1 MFYYYGRKERVF
13 KYYPKPKYDII
24 IEPFAGS
31 AVYSLKNYEKNIIIL
46 DKDERIIN
54 IWNYLKGTSS
64 DEILSLPL
72 LVKGQSLND
81 EEFNNLSFVQKDLI
95 SFFTNPSSSQPKRS
109 VGKFNIWH
117 EKNRKRLSEDVN
129 KIRHWQIL
137 LGDYKD
143 IPNQEATWF
152 IDPPYQGNGG
162 KYYKH
167 GNKGIDYDEL
177 SVWVQSRQGQVIVC
191 ENSEAN
197 WLPFRPLKRLQG
209 QRHKTIEVIWENNY
223 IENQTELNLQVLK

>member
-1 MFYYYGRKERVF
+1 MFYYYGRKEKVF
-13 KYYPKPKYDII
+13 KYYSPPKYDTI

-54 IWNYLKGTSS
+54 IWKYLKSATSQ
-64 DEILSLPL
+64 EILSLPL
-72 LVKGQSLND
+72 IIKGQSLND
-81 EEFNNLSFVQKDLI
+81 TEFDNLTSVQKDLI
-95 SFFTNPSSSQPKRS
+95 SFFSNPSSAQPKRS

-129 KIRHWQIL
+129 KIRHWEII
-137 LGDYKD
+137 LGDYRD
-143 IPNQEATWF
+143 IPNQKATWF

-167 GNKGIDYDEL
+167 GNKDMNYDEL
-177 SVWVQSRQGQVIVC
+177 REWITSRKGQVIVC
-191 ENSEAN
+191 ENSEAE
-197 WLPFRPLKRLQG
+197 WLDFKPLKKLQG
-209 QRHKTIEVIWENNY
+209 QRRKTVEVVWETDN
-223 IENQTELNLQVLK
+223 I

>member
-1 MFYYYGRKERVF
+1 MFYYYGRKEKVF
-13 KYYPKPKYDII
+13 KYYPSPKNDTI

-31 AVYSLKNYEKNIIIL
+31 AVYSLKNFEKNIIIL

-54 IWNYLKGTSS
+54 IWNYLKEVSS

-72 LVKGQSLND
+72 LTKGQSLND
-81 EEFNNLSFVQKDLI
+81 SEFDSLNMVQKDLI
-95 SFFTNPSSSQPKRS
+95 SFFTNPSSAQPKRS

-129 KIRHWQIL
+129 KIRHWEIL
-137 LGDYKD
+137 LGDYRD

-167 GNKGIDYDEL
+167 GNKGIDYNEL
-177 SVWVQSRQGQVIVC
+177 SEWVQNRLGQVIVC
-191 ENSEAN
+191 ENSEAD

-209 QRHKTIEVIWENNY
+209 QRHKTIEVIWENDY
-223 IENQTELNLQVLK
+223 TDNQTSLII

>member
-1 MFYYYGRKERVF
+1 MFYYYGRKEKVF
-13 KYYPKPKYDII
+13 KYYPTPKYDTI

-31 AVYSLKNYEKNIIIL
+31 AVYSLKNHKKNVIIL

-54 IWNYLKGTSS
+54 IWNYLKIATE

-72 LVKGQSLND
+72 LTNGQSLND
-81 EEFNNLSFVQKDLI
+81 VEFENLSTVQKDLI
-95 SFFTNPSSSQPKRS
+95 SFFTNPSSAQPKRS

-117 EKNRKRLSEDVN
+117 EKNRKRLSQDVN
-129 KIRHWQIL
+129 KIRHWEIL
-137 LGDYKD
+137 LGDYHD

-167 GNKGIDYDEL
+167 GNKNIDYDEL
-177 SVWVQSRQGQVIVC
+177 RSWVQGLNGQVIVC
-191 ENSEAN
+191 ENSEAT

-209 QRHKTIEVIWENNY
+209 QRHKTIEVIWENDY
-223 IENQTELNLQVLK
+223 IDEQLTLQL

>member
-1 MFYYYGRKERVF
+1 MFYYYGRKEKVF
-13 KYYPKPKYDII
+13 RYYPKPKCDTI

-31 AVYSLKNYEKNIIIL
+31 AVYSLKNYEKNVIIL

-54 IWNYLKGTSS
+54 IWNYLKGATS

-72 LVKGQSLND
+72 IYKGQTLND
-81 EEFNNLSFVQKDLI
+81 PEFEGLTLVQKDLI
-95 SFFTNPSSSQPKRS
+95 SFFSNPSSAQPKRS

-129 KIRHWQIL
+129 KIKHWEII
-137 LGDYKD
+137 LGDYHD
-143 IPNQEATWF
+143 IPNQKATWF

-167 GNKGIDYDEL
+167 GNKNIDYVEL
-177 SVWVQSRQGQVIVC
+177 ADWVRNRNGQVIVC

-197 WLPFRPLKRLQG
+197 WLPFTPLKKLQG
-209 QRHKTIEVIWENNY
+209 QRRKTFEVFLELEN
-223 IENQTELNLQVLK
+223 L

>member
-1 MFYYYGRKERVF
+1 MFYYYGRKDKIF
-13 KYYPKPKYDII
+13 KYYPTPKYDTI

-31 AVYSLKNYEKNIIIL
+31 AVYSLKNYKKNIIIL

-54 IWNYLKGTSS
+54 IWNYLKTATT

-72 LVKGQSLND
+72 LVRGQTLND
-81 EEFNNLSFVQKDLI
+81 EEFNDVTLVQKDLI
-95 SFFTNPSSSQPKRS
+95 SFFTNPSSAQPKRS

-129 KIRHWQIL
+129 KIKHWEIV
-137 LGDYKD
+137 LGDYRD
-143 IPNQEATWF
+143 IPNQDATWF

-167 GNKGIDYDEL
+167 GNKDMNYEEL
-177 SVWVQSRQGQVIVC
+177 ADWVQSRQGQVIVC
-191 ENSEAN
+191 ENNEAD
-197 WLPFRPLKRLQG
+197 WLPFRPLKELQG
-209 QRHKTIEVIWENNY
+209 QRHNKVEVIWENNY
-223 IENQTELNLQVLK
+223 SNPQMVLDI

>member
-1 MFYYYGRKERVF
+1 MFYYYGRKEKVF
-13 KYYPKPKYDII
+13 KYYSPPKYDTI

-54 IWNYLKGTSS
+54 IWKYLKSATSQ
-64 DEILSLPL
+64 EILSLPL
-72 LVKGQSLND
+72 IIKGQSLND
-81 EEFNNLSFVQKDLI
+81 TEFDNLTSVQKDLI
-95 SFFTNPSSSQPKRS
+95 SFFSNPSSSQPKRS

-129 KIRHWQIL
+129 KIRHWEII
-137 LGDYKD
+137 LGDYRD
-143 IPNQEATWF
+143 IPNQKATWF

-167 GNKGIDYDEL
+167 GNKDMNYDEL
-177 SVWVQSRQGQVIVC
+177 REWITSREGQVIVC
-191 ENSEAN
+191 ENSEAE
-197 WLPFRPLKRLQG
+197 WLDFKPLKNLQG
-209 QRHKTIEVIWENNY
+209 QRRKTVEVVWETDN
-223 IENQTELNLQVLK
+223 I

>member
-1 MFYYYGRKERVF
+1 MFYYYGRKEKVF
-13 KYYPKPKYDII
+13 KYYPSPKNDTI

-31 AVYSLKNYEKNIIIL
+31 AVYSLKNFEKNIIIL

-54 IWNYLKGTSS
+54 IWNYLKEASS

-72 LVKGQSLND
+72 LTKGQSLND
-81 EEFNNLSFVQKDLI
+81 SEFDSLSMVQKDLI
-95 SFFTNPSSSQPKRS
+95 SFFTNPSSAQPKRS

-129 KIRHWQIL
+129 KIRHWEIL
-137 LGDYKD
+137 LGDYRD

-167 GNKGIDYDEL
+167 GNKGIDYNEL
-177 SVWVQSRQGQVIVC
+177 SEWVQNRLGQVIVC
-191 ENSEAN
+191 ENSEAD

-209 QRHKTIEVIWENNY
+209 QRHKTIEVIWENDY
-223 IENQTELNLQVLK
+223 TDNQTSLIL

>member
-1 MFYYYGRKERVF
+1 MFYYYGRKEKVF
-13 KYYPKPKYDII
+13 KYYPSPKNDTI

-31 AVYSLKNYEKNIIIL
+31 AVYSLKNFEKNIIIL

-54 IWNYLKGTSS
+54 IWNYLKEVSG

-72 LVKGQSLND
+72 LTKGQSLND
-81 EEFNNLSFVQKDLI
+81 SEFDSLNMVQKDLI
-95 SFFTNPSSSQPKRS
+95 SFFTNPSSAQPKRS

-129 KIRHWQIL
+129 KIRHWEIL
-137 LGDYKD
+137 LGDYRD

-167 GNKGIDYDEL
+167 GNKGIDYNEL
-177 SVWVQSRQGQVIVC
+177 SEWVQNRLGQVIVC
-191 ENSEAN
+191 ENSEAD

-209 QRHKTIEVIWENNY
+209 QRHKTIEVIWENDY
-223 IENQTELNLQVLK
+223 TDNQTSLII

>member
-1 MFYYYGRKERVF
+1 MFYYYGRKDKIF
-13 KYYPKPKYDII
+13 KYYPTPKHDTI

-31 AVYSLKNYEKNIIIL
+31 AVYSLKNYKKNIIIL

-54 IWNYLKGTSS
+54 IWNYLKTATTG
-64 DEILSLPL
+64 EILSLPL
-72 LVKGQSLND
+72 LVRGQTLND
-81 EEFNNLSFVQKDLI
+81 EEFNNLTLVQKDLI
-95 SFFTNPSSSQPKRS
+95 SFFTNPSSAQPKRS

-129 KIRHWQIL
+129 KIKHWEIV
-137 LGDYKD
+137 LGDYRD

-167 GNKGIDYDEL
+167 GNKDMNYNEL
-177 SVWVQSRQGQVIVC
+177 ADWVQSRQGQVIVC
-191 ENSEAN
+191 ENNEAD
-197 WLPFRPLKRLQG
+197 WLPFRPLKELQG
-209 QRHKTIEVIWENNY
+209 QRHNKMGE
-223 IENQTELNLQVLK
+223 

>member
-1 MFYYYGRKERVF
+1 MFYYYGRKDKIF
-13 KYYPKPKYDII
+13 KYYPTPKYDTI

-31 AVYSLKNYEKNIIIL
+31 AVYSLKNYKKNIIIL

-54 IWNYLKGTSS
+54 IWNYLKTATT

-72 LVKGQSLND
+72 LVRGQTLND
-81 EEFNNLSFVQKDLI
+81 EEFNNLTLVQKDLI
-95 SFFTNPSSSQPKRS
+95 SFFTNPSSAQPKRS

-129 KIRHWQIL
+129 KIKHWEIV
-137 LGDYKD
+137 LGDYRD
-143 IPNQEATWF
+143 IPNQDATWF

-167 GNKGIDYDEL
+167 GNKDMNYEEL
-177 SVWVQSRQGQVIVC
+177 ADWAQSRQGQVIVC
-191 ENSEAN
+191 ENNEAD
-197 WLPFRPLKRLQG
+197 WLPFRPLKELQG
-209 QRHKTIEVIWENNY
+209 QRHNKVEVIWENNY
-223 IENQTELNLQVLK
+223 SNPQMVLDI

>member
-1 MFYYYGRKERVF
+1 MFYYFGRKEKLYR
-13 KYYPKPKYDII
+13 YYPNPQYDLI

-31 AVYSLKNYEKNIIIL
+31 AVYSLKNFDKQVKIL

-54 IWNYLKGTSS
+54 IWRYLQSVSS

-72 LVKGQSLND
+72 INIGQTLND
-81 EEFNNLSFVQKDLI
+81 QEFEHLTDVQKDLI
-95 SFFTNPSSSQPKRS
+95 SFFSNPSSAQPKRS

-117 EKNRKRLSEDVN
+117 EKNRLRLSQDVN
-129 KIRHWQIL
+129 KIRHWEII
-137 LGDYKD
+137 LGDYRD
-143 IPNQEATWF
+143 IENQDATWF

-167 GNKGIDYDEL
+167 GNSNLNYDEL
-177 SVWVQSRQGQVIVC
+177 RDWVLSRKGQVIVC

-197 WLPFRPLKRLQG
+197 WMDFQPLKNLQG
-209 QRHKTIEVIWENNY
+209 QRRKTFEVIWKNDTENN
-223 IENQTELNLQVLK
+223 L

>member
-1 MFYYYGRKERVF
+1 MFYYYGRKEKVF
-13 KYYPKPKYDII
+13 KYYSNPKYDTI

-31 AVYSLKNYEKNIIIL
+31 AVYSLKHFKKNIIIL

-54 IWNYLKGTSS
+54 IWRYLKTATSQ
-64 DEILSLPL
+64 EILSLPL
-72 LVKGQSLND
+72 LVTGQSLND
-81 EEFNNLSFVQKDLI
+81 FEFQNLTTVQKDLI

-129 KIRHWQIL
+129 KIRHWEII
-137 LGDYKD
+137 LGDYHD
-143 IPNQEATWF
+143 IPNQMATWF

-167 GNKGIDYDEL
+167 GNKDIDYDEL
-177 SVWVQSRQGQVIVC
+177 AVWVQNRNGQVIVC
-191 ENSEAN
+191 ENSEAT
-197 WLPFRPLKRLQG
+197 WLPFRPLKQLQG
-209 QRHKTIEVIWENNY
+209 QRRKTSEVVWENDY
-223 IENQTELNLQVLK
+223 VELQISLNL

>member
-1 MFYYYGRKERVF
+1 MFYYYGRKEKVF
-13 KYYPKPKYDII
+13 KYYPKPKYNTI

-31 AVYSLKNYEKNIIIL
+31 AVYSLKNFEKNIIIL

-54 IWNYLKGTSS
+54 IWKYLKEVSS
-64 DEILSLPL
+64 GDILSLPL
-72 LVKGQSLND
+72 LTIGQSLND
-81 EEFNNLSFVQKDLI
+81 TQFDNLSFVQKDLI
-95 SFFTNPSSSQPKRS
+95 SFFTNPSSAQPKRS
-109 VGKFNIWH
+109 VGKFHIWH

-129 KIRHWQIL
+129 KIRHWEIL
-137 LGDYKD
+137 LGDYRD

-167 GNKGIDYDEL
+167 GNKGIDYNEL
-177 SVWVQSRQGQVIVC
+177 SLWVQDRKGQVIVC

-209 QRHKTIEVIWENNY
+209 QRHKTNEVIWENDY
-223 IENQTELNLQVLK
+223 VENQISLNI

>member
-54 IWNYLKGTSS
+54 IWNYLKETSS

>member
-1 MFYYYGRKERVF
+1 MFYYYGRKDKIF
-13 KYYPKPKYDII
+13 KYYPTPKYDTI

-31 AVYSLKNYEKNIIIL
+31 AVYSLKNYKKNIIIL

-54 IWNYLKGTSS
+54 IWNYLKTATT

-72 LVKGQSLND
+72 LVRGQTLND
-81 EEFNNLSFVQKDLI
+81 EEFNDLTLVQKDLI
-95 SFFTNPSSSQPKRS
+95 SFFTNPSSAQPKRS

-129 KIRHWQIL
+129 KIKHWEIV
-137 LGDYKD
+137 LGDYRD
-143 IPNQEATWF
+143 IPNQDATWF

-167 GNKGIDYDEL
+167 GNKDMNYEEL
-177 SVWVQSRQGQVIVC
+177 ADWVQSRQGQVIVC
-191 ENSEAN
+191 ENNEAD
-197 WLPFRPLKRLQG
+197 WLPFRPLKELQG
-209 QRHKTIEVIWENNY
+209 QRHNKVEVIWENNY
-223 IENQTELNLQVLK
+223 SNPQMVLDI

>member
-1 MFYYYGRKERVF
+1 MFYYYGRKEKVF
-13 KYYPKPKYDII
+13 KYYPTPKHDTI

-31 AVYSLKNYEKNIIIL
+31 AVYSLKNHEKNVIIL

-54 IWNYLKGTSS
+54 IWNYLKIATEN
-64 DEILSLPL
+64 EILSLPL
-72 LVKGQSLND
+72 LTKGQTLND
-81 EEFNNLSFVQKDLI
+81 VEFENLSTVQKDLI
-95 SFFTNPSSSQPKRS
+95 SFFTNPSSAQPKRS

-117 EKNRKRLSEDVN
+117 EKNRKRLSQDVN
-129 KIRHWQIL
+129 KIRHWEIL
-137 LGDYKD
+137 LGDYHD

-167 GNKGIDYDEL
+167 GNKNINYDEL
-177 SVWVQSRQGQVIVC
+177 RSWVLELNGQVIVC
-191 ENSEAN
+191 ENSEAT

-209 QRHKTIEVIWENNY
+209 QRHKTIEVIWENDY
-223 IENQTELNLQVLK
+223 IDEQLTLQL

>member
-1 MFYYYGRKERVF
+1 MFYYFGRKE
-13 KYYPKPKYDII
+13 KLYKNYPKPKFDTI

-31 AVYSLKNYEKNIIIL
+31 AVYSLKNYNKNVIIL
-46 DKDERIIN
+46 DKDEKIIN
-54 IWNYLKGTSS
+54 IWNYLKLATSN
-64 DEILSLPL
+64 DILSLPL
-72 LVKGQSLND
+72 LTNGQTLRDD
-81 EEFNNLSFVQKDLI
+81 EFSYLTEVEKDLI
-95 SFFTNPSSSQPKRS
+95 SFFTNPSSAQPKRS

-129 KIRHWQIL
+129 KIKHWVIM
-137 LGDYKD
+137 LGDYHD

-167 GNKGIDYDEL
+167 GNQNFDYNEL
-177 SVWVQSRQGQVIVC
+177 AEWSKQRQGQVIVC

-197 WLPFRPLKRLQG
+197 WLPFQPLKRLQG
-209 QRHKTIEVIWENNY
+209 QRHKTFEVIWQKDGDLTKK
-223 IENQTELNLQVLK
+223 NQILLDL

>member
-1 MFYYYGRKERVF
+1 MFYYYGRKDKIF
-13 KYYPKPKYDII
+13 KYYPTPKYDTI

-31 AVYSLKNYEKNIIIL
+31 AVYSLKNYNKNVIIL

-54 IWNYLKGTSS
+54 IWNYLKASTT

-72 LVKGQSLND
+72 LVRGQTLND
-81 EEFNNLSFVQKDLI
+81 EEFNNLTLVQKDLI
-95 SFFTNPSSSQPKRS
+95 SFFTNPSSAQPKRS

-129 KIRHWQIL
+129 KIKHWEIV
-137 LGDYKD
+137 LGDYRD
-143 IPNQEATWF
+143 IPNQDATWF

-167 GNKGIDYDEL
+167 GNKDINYQEL
-177 SVWVQSRQGQVIVC
+177 ADWVQSRQGQVIVC
-191 ENSEAN
+191 ENSEAD
-197 WLPFRPLKRLQG
+197 WLPFRPLKELQG
-209 QRHKTIEVIWENNY
+209 QRHNKVEVIWENDCSNHQ
-223 IENQTELNLQVLK
+223 IILDL

>member
-1 MFYYYGRKERVF
+1 MFYYYGRKDKIF
-13 KYYPKPKYDII
+13 KYYPTPKYDTI

-31 AVYSLKNYEKNIIIL
+31 AVYSLKNYKKNVIIL

-54 IWNYLKGTSS
+54 IWNYLKAATT

-72 LVKGQSLND
+72 LVRGQTLND
-81 EEFNNLSFVQKDLI
+81 EEFNNLSLVQKDLI
-95 SFFTNPSSSQPKRS
+95 SFFTNPSSAQPKRS

-129 KIRHWQIL
+129 KIKHWEII
-137 LGDYKD
+137 LGDYRD
-143 IPNQEATWF
+143 IPNQDATWF

-167 GNKGIDYDEL
+167 GNKGINYQEL
-177 SVWVQSRQGQVIVC
+177 ADWVQSRQGQVIVC
-191 ENSEAN
+191 ENSEAD
-197 WLPFRPLKRLQG
+197 WLPFRPLKELQG
-209 QRHKTIEVIWENNY
+209 QRHNKVEVIWENDCSSHQM
-223 IENQTELNLQVLK
+223 ILDL

>member
-1 MFYYYGRKERVF
+1 MFYYYGRKEKVF
-13 KYYPKPKYDII
+13 RYYPKPKYNTI

-54 IWNYLKGTSS
+54 IWNYLKGATS
-64 DEILSLPL
+64 DDILSLPL
-72 LVKGQSLND
+72 IYRGQTLND
-81 EEFNNLSFVQKDLI
+81 PEFEELTLVQKDLI
-95 SFFTNPSSSQPKRS
+95 SFFSNPSSAQPKRS

-129 KIRHWQIL
+129 KIKHWEII
-137 LGDYKD
+137 LGDYHD
-143 IPNQEATWF
+143 IPNQKATWF

-167 GNKGIDYDEL
+167 GNKNMDYDEL
-177 SVWVQSRQGQVIVC
+177 SEWVRSRKGQVIVC

-197 WLPFRPLKRLQG
+197 WLPFNPLKKLQG
-209 QRHKTIEVIWENNY
+209 QRRKTVEVFLELEN
-223 IENQTELNLQVLK
+223 L

>member
-1 MFYYYGRKERVF
+1 MFYYYGRKEKVF
-13 KYYPKPKYDII
+13 KYYPIPKYDTI

-31 AVYSLKNYEKNIIIL
+31 AVYSLKNFNKNITIL
-46 DKDERIIN
+46 DKDEKIIN
-54 IWNYLKGTSS
+54 IWNYLKLATS

-72 LVKGQSLND
+72 LTNGQSLND
-81 EEFNNLSFVQKDLI
+81 EKFQHLNTVQKDLI
-95 SFFTNPSSSQPKRS
+95 SFFTNPSSAQPKRS

-137 LGDYKD
+137 LGDYHD
-143 IPNQEATWF
+143 IPNQNATWF

-167 GNKGIDYDEL
+167 GNKNIDYNEL
-177 SVWVQSRQGQVIVC
+177 SEWVQNRNGQVIVC

-197 WLPFRPLKRLQG
+197 WLPFRPLKQLQG
-209 QRHKTIEVIWENNY
+209 QRHKTVEVIWEKDFINNQ
-223 IENQTELNLQVLK
+223 ISLDL

>member
-1 MFYYYGRKERVF
+1 MFYYYGRKDKIF
-13 KYYPKPKYDII
+13 KYYPTPKHDTI

-31 AVYSLKNYEKNIIIL
+31 AVYSLKNYKKNIIIL

-54 IWNYLKGTSS
+54 IWNYLKTATTG
-64 DEILSLPL
+64 EILSLPL
-72 LVKGQSLND
+72 LVRGQTLND
-81 EEFNNLSFVQKDLI
+81 EEFNNLTLVQKDLI
-95 SFFTNPSSSQPKRS
+95 SFFTNPSSAQPKRS

-129 KIRHWQIL
+129 KIKHWEIV
-137 LGDYKD
+137 LGDYRD

-167 GNKGIDYDEL
+167 GNKDMNYNEL
-177 SVWVQSRQGQVIVC
+177 ADWVQSRQG
-191 ENSEAN
+191 
-197 WLPFRPLKRLQG
+197 
-209 QRHKTIEVIWENNY
+209 
-223 IENQTELNLQVLK
+223 

>member
-1 MFYYYGRKERVF
+1 MFYYYGRKEKVF
-13 KYYPKPKYDII
+13 KYYSPPKYDTI

-54 IWNYLKGTSS
+54 IWKYLKSATSQ
-64 DEILSLPL
+64 EILSLPL
-72 LVKGQSLND
+72 IIKGQSLND
-81 EEFNNLSFVQKDLI
+81 TEFDNLTSVQKDLI
-95 SFFTNPSSSQPKRS
+95 SFFSNPSSSQPQRS

-129 KIRHWQIL
+129 KIRHWEII
-137 LGDYKD
+137 LGDYRD
-143 IPNQEATWF
+143 IPNQKATWF

-167 GNKGIDYDEL
+167 GNKDMNYDEL
-177 SVWVQSRQGQVIVC
+177 REWITSREGQVIVC
-191 ENSEAN
+191 ENSEAE
-197 WLPFRPLKRLQG
+197 WLDFKPLKNLQG
-209 QRHKTIEVIWENNY
+209 QRRKTVEVVWETDN
-223 IENQTELNLQVLK
+223 I